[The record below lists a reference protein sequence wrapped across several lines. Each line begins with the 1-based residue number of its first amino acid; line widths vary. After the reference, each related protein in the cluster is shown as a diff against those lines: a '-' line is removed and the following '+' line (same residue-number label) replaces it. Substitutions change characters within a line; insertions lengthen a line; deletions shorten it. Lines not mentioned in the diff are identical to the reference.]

1 MMSDAKGVSQTI
13 LLTCT
18 FFNRRGTVRATT
30 PIITPEDP
38 MALDVRTF
46 HTMTHAAASAGRA
59 SGEAIQTGARRAS
72 DWMRM
77 SWLRASAAWS
87 RVDDAERLR
96 LRNHALALLASVA
109 VTLLTLGTGVWTA
122 GLLILADAVI
132 FVSAFCAGFSSG
144 AVAALT
150 VVLVARLA
158 AITLLGAPLGG
169 WISLVIAAKGL
180 LVAGIAAAL
189 ALRIN
194 DDASEQLDL
203 EERVDDLRG
212 ELRSLRSQLT
222 ATRTAAAEAH
232 EQVSS
237 EADLARRQL
246 TTLQSVTDPA
256 LNGLHGTELVQ
267 TILDRL
273 RAAIGADGV
282 ALCPMEERSRLFAA
296 PAGLT
301 PLGVVQR
308 LRGDARDHAS
318 RRTNLVHNDAARVA
332 ETSLCGWPGDVTSLI
347 AVPVVQA
354 GRLRL
359 VVEVANRRG
368 RLSTEWELALIQ
380 VVAER
385 AAGWIRQG
393 PIFDTGAVA

>member
-1 MMSDAKGVSQTI
+1 
-13 LLTCT
+13 
-18 FFNRRGTVRATT
+18 
-30 PIITPEDP
+30 

-46 HTMTHAAASAGRA
+46 HTMTHAVATAGRA
-59 SGEAIQTGARRAS
+59 SGEAIHMGAKRAS
-72 DWMRM
+72 SWIRM
-77 SWLRASAAWS
+77 SCARTSDAWS
-87 RVDDAERLR
+87 RVEPVERLR
-96 LRNHALALLASVA
+96 LRNYTLALLASTA
-109 VTLLTLGTGVWTA
+109 VTVLTLGTGIWTS
-122 GLLILADAVI
+122 GLLILADIVI
-132 FVSAFCAGFSSG
+132 FVSAFFAGFGAG
-144 AVAALT
+144 AVSALT
-150 VVLVARLA
+150 VVLAARIG

-169 WISLVIAAKGL
+169 WISFVVAAKGL
-180 LVAGIAAAL
+180 LIAGIAAAL
-189 ALRIN
+189 ALRFD
-194 DDASEQLDL
+194 DDAAEQSGL
-203 EERVDDLRG
+203 EQRVDDLRA
-212 ELRSLRSQLT
+212 ELRTLRSQLS

-246 TTLQSVTDPA
+246 TTLQTVTDPA
-256 LNGLHGTELVQ
+256 LNGLQGTELVQ

-273 RAAIGADGV
+273 RAAIAADGV
-282 ALCPMEERSRLFAA
+282 ALCPMEGRSRLFTA
-296 PAGLT
+296 PGGLA
-301 PLGVVQR
+301 PLASVHR
-308 LRGDARDHAS
+308 LRGDARDYAA
-318 RRTNLVHNDAARVA
+318 RRTNLVHNDAARVS

-385 AAGWIRQG
+385 AAGWIRQE

>member
-1 MMSDAKGVSQTI
+1 
-13 LLTCT
+13 
-18 FFNRRGTVRATT
+18 
-30 PIITPEDP
+30 

-46 HTMTHAAASAGRA
+46 QTLTHAASTAGRA
-59 SGEAIQTGARRAS
+59 SGEAIQAGARRTT

-77 SWLRASAAWS
+77 SWFRASAAWS

-96 LRNHALALLASVA
+96 LRNHMLAVLAAVA
-109 VTLLTLGTGVWTA
+109 VTLLTLGSGIWTA
-122 GLLILADAVI
+122 GLLILADVVI
-132 FVSAFCAGFSSG
+132 FVTAFFAGFGSG

-150 VVLVARLA
+150 VVLAARIGA
-158 AITLLGAPLGG
+158 VTLLGAPLGG
-169 WISLVIAAKGL
+169 WISFVVAAKGL

-194 DDASEQLDL
+194 DDAAERLDL

-222 ATRTAAAEAH
+222 TTRTAAAEAH

-256 LNGLHGTELVQ
+256 LNGLQGTELVQ

-273 RAAIGADGV
+273 RAAIEADGV
-282 ALCPMEERSRLFAA
+282 ALCPMEGRSRFFAA
-296 PAGLT
+296 PGGLT
-301 PLGVVQR
+301 PLGVVHR
-308 LRGDARDHAS
+308 LRGDTRDYAA
-318 RRTNLVHNDAARVA
+318 RRTNLVHNDAARVS

-385 AAGWIRQG
+385 AAGWIRQE